1 MNTLSLTLLFSLLLT
16 SYSAFAGS
24 NRVGDESM
32 LVGNFSGQQVILK
45 SQITKHVAAEGKFL
59 VKNITTVP
67 GQGTFTEDTL
77 VTEDEIMTPEKAE
90 LIIVMC
96 PQVGG
101 VVEELTLSM
110 GRFTTCKISV
120 QDAMA
125 AALIDT
131 TPLMQEMGDDTILK
145 GALWLGN
152 FPIQGIGRIITP
164 DQTLSLESFR
174 WAK

>member
-1 MNTLSLTLLFSLLLT
+1 MKILAFATLFLSLST
-16 SYSAFAGS
+16 FASS
-24 NRVGDESM
+24 NRVGDEAT
-32 LVGNFSGQQVILK
+32 LVGNYNGQQVILK
-45 SQITKHVAAEGKFL
+45 SQITKFIANEAKYI
-59 VKNITTVP
+59 VKNTTTVP
-67 GQGTFTEDTL
+67 GQGTFSEETL
-77 VTEDEIMTPEKAE
+77 VTEDEIMTPDKAQ
-90 LIIVMC
+90 LILVMC

-120 QDAMA
+120 QDALSA
-125 AALIDT
+125 GLLDVAGYAPET
-131 TPLMQEMGDDTILK
+131 GDDTILK

-152 FPIQGIGRIITP
+152 FPIQGVGRMITP